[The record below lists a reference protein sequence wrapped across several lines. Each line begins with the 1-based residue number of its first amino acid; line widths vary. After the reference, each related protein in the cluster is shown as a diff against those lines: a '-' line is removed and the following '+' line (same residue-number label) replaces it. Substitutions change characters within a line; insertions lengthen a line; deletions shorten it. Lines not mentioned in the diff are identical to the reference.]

1 MSPPASFHKAAL
13 AYLSPATHG
22 PKKVN
27 QPFASLAVAPAAQTE
42 RDYCTRKT
50 AKSYVPSHQHEPGRA
65 GKIRGWDPTV
75 LVHRTSTVRVPNQF
89 RTSSEPVPNTVP
101 NQYRTGSPP

>member
-42 RDYCTRKT
+42 RDCCTRKT
-50 AKSYVPSHQHEPGRA
+50 AKSYVPSNQHEPGRA
-65 GKIRGWDPTV
+65 GRILGWDVTLLLPYRFPSPTV
-75 LVHRTSTVRVPNQF
+75 PDRT
-89 RTSSEPVPNTVP
+89 TSVPVPNHF
-101 NQYRTGSPP
+101 RTT